1 MKLKTRKASIELN
14 WIDQYELNELEWHL
28 LKSIKRTVVIAS
40 NQPGVVTEE
49 EVEEVSEEARSVR
62 EGRVRRERRELMKIK
77 RWGGGGIAAEER
89 AEAVVTR
96 WVGRVATPS
105 PIFAVAIGSF
115 RPYNQQKKSVCAC
128 D

>member
-1 MKLKTRKASIELN
+1 
-14 WIDQYELNELEWHL
+14 
-28 LKSIKRTVVIAS
+28 VVIAS

-62 EGRVRRERRELMKIK
+62 EGQVRRERRELMKIK
-77 RWGGGGIAAEER
+77 RWGGGGR

-96 WVGRVATPS
+96 WVGTVATPS